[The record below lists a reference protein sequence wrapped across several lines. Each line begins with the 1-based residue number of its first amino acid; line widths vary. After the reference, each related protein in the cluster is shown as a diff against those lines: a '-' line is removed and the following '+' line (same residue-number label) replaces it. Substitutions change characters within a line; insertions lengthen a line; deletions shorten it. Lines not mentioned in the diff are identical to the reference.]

1 MGEDLRNGS
10 ASTPAQTV
18 GNQFV
23 SQYYTVL
30 HSSPKHLHRFY
41 ASNSTL
47 TYVDM
52 MVENG
57 CVTQKLKHA
66 NGQRMINETFMSL
79 SFTDI
84 TTEIYSVDSQYSLD
98 GGVIVQVTGALQE
111 AKGTKRSF
119 VQTFF
124 LAVQEKGF
132 YVLND
137 IFRYLLPS
145 SEIINLP
152 KQVADEQTTRTRDSS
167 DSLQAGSKSS
177 SPGQQ
182 GLPET
187 VSKDTPV
194 SFQVESTLEKDTK
207 VSHTP
212 ETVVY
217 REKDHAK
224 TSDREMAGSET
235 NGPKDSNKNLT
246 TTEGI
251 FIRDIPSGV
260 TYEQL
265 LKALEEFGPLKPN
278 SLSLKSMK
286 GRDSY
291 AFVDFTSIE
300 HAQACLEKGMVFNGK
315 QVSLEPKRPTIMK
328 QTSTSNRKPKS
339 GHSNARQSGKQMSH
353 MPINMSHYSGMQFPH
368 PHMVLYP
375 SGTIGVPVPMG
386 YSAIN
391 AGMVPHMQPPPPPPP
406 PGINAYVDSYDKSKS
421 TKQSKATEALNQSG
435 EVET

>member
-10 ASTPAQTV
+10 GSTPAQTV

-52 MVENG
+52 IIENG

-66 NGQRMINETFMSL
+66 NGQRMINETFMGL

-137 IFRYLLPS
+137 IFRYLLPGN
-145 SEIINLP
+145 EIISLP
-152 KQVADEQTTRTRDSS
+152 KQVAGEQTIRTRDGS
-167 DSLQAGSKSS
+167 DSLQAGNKSS
-177 SPGQQ
+177 SPGQH

-187 VSKDTPV
+187 ALKDTTV
-194 SFQVESTLEKDTK
+194 SFQVESTLEKDAK
-207 VSHTP
+207 VTQTP

-217 REKDHAK
+217 REKDHSKISYRDLAS
-224 TSDREMAGSET
+224 SDT
-235 NGPKDSNKNLT
+235 NGPKDSNRNST

-251 FIRDIPSGV
+251 FIRDIPSEV

-265 LKALEEFGPLKPN
+265 LKALEVFGPLKPN

-291 AFVDFTSIE
+291 AFVDFASIE
-300 HAQACLEKGMVFNGK
+300 HAQSCLDKGMVFNGK

-328 QTSTSNRKPKS
+328 QASTSNRKPKS

-375 SGTIGVPVPMG
+375 SGTIGVPVPVG
-386 YSAIN
+386 YSPIN
-391 AGMVPHMQPPPPPPP
+391 AGIVPHMQPPPPPPP

-421 TKQSKATEALNQSG
+421 AKQSKVSEALNQSG

>member
-1 MGEDLRNGS
+1 
-10 ASTPAQTV
+10 
-18 GNQFV
+18 
-23 SQYYTVL
+23 
-30 HSSPKHLHRFY
+30 
-41 ASNSTL
+41 
-47 TYVDM
+47 
-52 MVENG
+52 
-57 CVTQKLKHA
+57 VTQKLKHA

-152 KQVADEQTTRTRDSS
+152 KQDAGEQTTRTRNSS

-194 SFQVESTLEKDTK
+194 SFQVESTLEKDVK
-207 VSHTP
+207 GSHTP

-224 TSDREMAGSET
+224 TSDREMAGPET
-235 NGPKDSNKNLT
+235 NGQKDSNKNLT

-265 LKALEEFGPLKPN
+265 LKALEDFGPLKPN

-300 HAQACLEKGMVFNGK
+300 HAQTCLEKGMVFNGK